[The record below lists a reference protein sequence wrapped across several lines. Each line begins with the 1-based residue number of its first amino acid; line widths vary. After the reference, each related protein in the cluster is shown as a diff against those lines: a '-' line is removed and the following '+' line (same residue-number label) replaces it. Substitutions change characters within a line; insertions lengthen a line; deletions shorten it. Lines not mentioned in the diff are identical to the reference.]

1 MLNLVMIR
9 STSKNRD
16 NDWQD
21 DSSDDDSEHDLEEGF
36 DSDEEPTIP
45 CPWCRRDILED
56 CDRCPHCEQ
65 YLSSEDAPL
74 PRKPLWVTAGAL
86 LCLYAVYRWLF

>member
-21 DSSDDDSEHDLEEGF
+21 DSSDDDSEHDLGEGF

-45 CPWCRRDILED
+45 CPWVRRDILED